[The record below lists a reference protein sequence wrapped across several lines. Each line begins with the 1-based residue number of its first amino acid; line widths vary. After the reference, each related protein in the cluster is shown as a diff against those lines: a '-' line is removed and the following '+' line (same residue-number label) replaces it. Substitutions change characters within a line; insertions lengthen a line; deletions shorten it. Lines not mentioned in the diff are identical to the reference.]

1 MTISTIVLIAVVAVL
16 VFVLFSIIRLI
27 LKATIGVVGFGI
39 RIITL
44 PFRIIRTA
52 K

>member
-27 LKATIGVVGFGI
+27 LKVTFGVIGFGF

-44 PFRIIRTA
+44 PFRIIHTA